1 MATAR
6 FTHYSDNW
14 VAIDVSG
21 LEYPARNYVQF
32 RLYIDSVSCGTDS
45 SGNSY
50 NSCGLS
56 FNVSHINDG
65 WYQFRLEADFY
76 NSKGNLATGYISGS
90 NQIHIDRG
98 GSSGGDPDPPTPTAH
113 QMTQIKITDID
124 FASSNGFRISW
135 KCNGYG
141 EVRFQSNTRKQEN
154 SNYILHEVTVREY
167 DLDNSGWY
175 YSTDTI
181 YTGGSV
187 YRADLT
193 IFGHLPLGTVQL
205 IGEWNS
211 NVGYAPSSRPFLC
224 LSQYS
229 YTNYTGRYP
238 ATVQYSSLYGGGYD
252 WSDPRVAVAS
262 FGSLKD
268 EWTTLVNVFYYLE
281 ATTRHSL
288 EYGKYSNYIPA
299 SGDIITAY
307 MYNSLME
314 SAESCANAVGV
325 WTSFPSR
332 VESGQVIPS
341 NFISRLG
348 DIANACLEKQKSS
361 SNSRAI
367 EY

>member
-6 FTHYSDNW
+6 FTNYADNR

-21 LEYPARNYVQF
+21 LEYPARDYVRF

-56 FNVSHINDG
+56 FNVSHISDG

-98 GSSGGDPDPPTPTAH
+98 GGSGGDPTPSTH

-124 FASSNGFRISW
+124 YASTNGFRISW

-141 EVRFQSNTRKQEN
+141 SVRFQSNTRKQDN
-154 SNYILHEVTVREY
+154 SGYILHEVDVTRS
-167 DLDNSGWY
+167 DLNSDGWY

-181 YTGGSV
+181 YTGGNV
-187 YRADLT
+187 YEADLT

-205 IGEWNS
+205 IGEYNS
-211 NVGYAPSSRPFLC
+211 NVGYAPSSEPFLSV
-224 LSQYS
+224 SQCN
-229 YTNYTGRYP
+229 YTNYTGRYS
-238 ATVQYSSLYGGGYD
+238 ATVQYSPLYGGGYD

-262 FGSLKD
+262 FRSLKD
-268 EWTTLVNVFYYLE
+268 EWTILVNMFYYLE
-281 ATTRHSL
+281 ATTYKRL
-288 EYGKYSNYIPA
+288 QYGKYSNYIPS

-314 SAESCANAVGV
+314 SAESCANACGV
-325 WTSFPSR
+325 YTSFPSK
-332 VESGQVIPS
+332 VSKGQIIPS

-348 DIANACLEKQKSS
+348 DIANACLEKQKSI
-361 SNSRAI
+361 SNRNAI